1 MSDLN
6 SKQIM
11 RTTGSSS
18 NQNLQDWILGYLSKP
33 NPVFNGLPPCPH
45 AKKAWLDGNVEINK
59 FVNYDILRESIKNII
74 GSQVKIFYYE
84 YPLTP
89 DADKLKSVVTW
100 LGKEYPDYIFYDE
113 HPDTIEKV
121 GGEIINS
128 GVTAI
133 IVQDRKDLLEKRA
146 ELQKTGY
153 YSKWTPEM
161 KERIFDR

>member
-1 MSDLN
+1 M
-6 SKQIM
+6 K
-11 RTTGSSS
+11 TTESSS
-18 NQNLQDWILGYLSKP
+18 NPDIQSWILDFLSEP
-33 NPVFNGLPPCPH
+33 NKVFDNLPPCPF
-45 AKKAWLDGNVEINK
+45 AKKAWLDGNVEIKK
-59 FVNYDILRESIKNII
+59 FVNYDTLRDTIKNIV

-84 YPLTP
+84 YPLLP
-89 DADKLKSVVTW
+89 DADKLKNVVSW
-100 LGKEYPDYIFYDE
+100 LSNEYPDYIFYDE

-153 YSKWTPEM
+153 YDKWTPEM